1 MHFYTGARVECNG
14 PCADY
19 EPAYSFYRQI
29 RSLRSFEPGE
39 EEEEEGS
46 IGRPAPSERGS
57 GGERMAGEGWRGVC
71 NLCRWHVQ
79 KLADNGAVANPKN

>member
-39 EEEEEGS
+39 EEEGS
-46 IGRPAPSERGS
+46 IGRPTPSERGS
-57 GGERMAGEGWRGVC
+57 GGERMAGEGWSRGCVTS
-71 NLCRWHVQ
+71 
-79 KLADNGAVANPKN
+79 AVGMCKNWRTMEL

>member
-1 MHFYTGARVECNG
+1 MECNG

-39 EEEEEGS
+39 EEEGS
-46 IGRPAPSERGS
+46 IGRSERGS
-57 GGERMAGEGWRGVC
+57 GGERMAGEGWRGVEG
-71 NLCRWHVQ
+71 V
-79 KLADNGAVANPKN
+79 